1 MSYESAKAAYAALGV
16 DVDAAMTRLQSVP
29 VSLHCWQ
36 GDDVR
41 GFDTD
46 PSKPLT
52 GGIQTTGNY
61 PGRARTPEELMA
73 DIDEV
78 LKLCPGTKKINL
90 HASYAIFEDGDWA
103 DRDKLEPRHFA
114 KWVEFCKARGLGADF
129 NPTFFSHPKCD
140 PLTLSSPNEDTRRFW
155 IEHGKACIRISQYL
169 AEELGQPCTMNIWTG
184 DGFKDIPA
192 DRMGPRQRYKASI
205 DEILSEPYDFNKVKP
220 CIESKVFGIGVEAYT
235 VGSAEFSLTY
245 AAMNKEKCIP
255 LMDNGHYHPT
265 EVVSDK
271 IPALLA
277 FFPEIA
283 LHITR
288 PIRWDSDHVVRLD
301 DETQE
306 ICKEI
311 VRCGGLDGRVN
322 IALDYFDASINRIA
336 AWTVGFRSVQKALL
350 QALLTPNAAFKAMQD
365 EGRFTEL
372 LVAQEESKTL
382 PFGEIW
388 AEYCRRAGVPEDGQW
403 LAQVQAYERDVL
415 SKRV

>member
-1 MSYESAKAAYAALGV
+1 MSYAEAKAKYAALGV
-16 DVDAAMTRLQSVP
+16 DTDRAIEILKQVP

-61 PGRARTPEELMA
+61 PGRAQTPQQLMDDLDMA
-73 DIDEV
+73 M
-78 LKLCPGTKKINL
+78 KLCPGTKKMNL
-90 HASYAIFEDGDWA
+90 HASYAIFEDGQWA
-103 DRDKLEPRHFA
+103 DRNALEPKHFQ
-114 KWVEFCKARGLGADF
+114 KWVDFCKERGLGCDF
-129 NPTFFSHPKCD
+129 NPTFFSHPKATG
-140 PLTLSSPNEDTRRFW
+140 LTLSSTDEQIRSFW
-155 IEHGKACIRISQYL
+155 VEHGKACIRIASYL
-169 AEELGQPCTMNIWTG
+169 ARELGQPCIMNIWTG

-192 DRMGPRQRYKASI
+192 DRMGPRMRYKQSL
-205 DEILSEPYDFNKVKP
+205 DEILSEPYDFEMVKP
-220 CIESKVFGIGVEAYT
+220 CVESKVFGIGVEAYT
-235 VGSAEFSLTY
+235 TGSAEFALSY

-271 IPALLA
+271 IPALLT

-288 PIRWDSDHVVRLD
+288 PIRWDSDHVVLLD

-311 VRCGGLDGRVN
+311 VRCGGLEGRVK

-336 AWTVGFRSVQKALL
+336 AWVVGLRNVQKALL
-350 QALLTPNAAFKAMQD
+350 RALCMQD
-365 EGRFTEL
+365 LTDLQNAGDFTSL
-372 LVAQEESKTL
+372 MVMQEEQKTL
-382 PFGEIW
+382 PFGDIW
-388 AEYCRRAGVPEDGQW
+388 EEYCRQCNVPADGQW
-403 LAQVQAYERDVL
+403 LGMVKEYEETVL
-415 SKRV
+415 KERSSL

>member
-1 MSYESAKAAYAALGV
+1 MSYETAKQAYAAFGV
-16 DVDAAMTRLQSVP
+16 DADAAMARLQTVP

-46 PSKPLT
+46 PGKPLT

-73 DIDEV
+73 DLDQV
-78 LKLCPGTKKINL
+78 LKLCPGTKKLNL
-90 HASYAIFEDGDWA
+90 HASYAIFEPGEWA
-103 DRDKLEPRHFA
+103 DRDQLAPRHFA

-140 PLTLSSPNEDTRRFW
+140 PLTLASPNEETRRFW

-192 DRMGPRQRYKASI
+192 DRLGPRQRYKASI
-205 DEILSEPYDFNKVKP
+205 DEILSEPYDFEKVKP

-235 VGSAEFSLTY
+235 VGSAEFSLAY
-245 AAMNKEKCIP
+245 AAMNQDKCIP

-277 FFPEIA
+277 FFPQIA

-306 ICKEI
+306 ICREI
-311 VRCGGLDGRVN
+311 VRCGGLDGRVH

-336 AWTVGFRSVQKALL
+336 AWTVGYRSVQKALL
-350 QALLTPNAAFKAMQD
+350 QALLTPDAAFKAMQD

-372 LVAQEESKTL
+372 LVAQEEAKTL
-382 PFGEIW
+382 PFGEVW
-388 AEYCRRAGVPEDGQW
+388 AEYCRRAGVPGDGQW

-415 SKRV
+415 RKRV

>member
-1 MSYESAKAAYAALGV
+1 MAFRPVLEKKFFALHLYEAHDGENKTEIVFGTPKTKNSRR
-16 DVDAAMTRLQSVP
+16 TI
-29 VSLHCWQ
+29 
-36 GDDVR
+36 
-41 GFDTD
+41 
-46 PSKPLT
+46 PLT
-52 GGIQTTGNY
+52 RTIADELIRWKKQQAQDKI
-61 PGRARTPEELMA
+61 RA
-73 DIDEV
+73 
-78 LKLCPGTKKINL
+78 
-90 HASYAIFEDGDWA
+90 GDKYT
-103 DRDKLEPRHFA
+103 D
-114 KWVEFCKARGLGADF
+114 
-129 NPTFFSHPKCD
+129 
-140 PLTLSSPNEDTRRFW
+140 
-155 IEHGKACIRISQYL
+155 
-169 AEELGQPCTMNIWTG
+169 
-184 DGFKDIPA
+184 DGFIVTN
-192 DRMGPRQRYKASI
+192 
-205 DEILSEPYDFNKVKP
+205 E
-220 CIESKVFGIGVEAYT
+220 FGHYFEQKT
-235 VGSAEFSLTY
+235 F
-245 AAMNKEKCIP
+245 
-255 LMDNGHYHPT
+255 NGHYHPT